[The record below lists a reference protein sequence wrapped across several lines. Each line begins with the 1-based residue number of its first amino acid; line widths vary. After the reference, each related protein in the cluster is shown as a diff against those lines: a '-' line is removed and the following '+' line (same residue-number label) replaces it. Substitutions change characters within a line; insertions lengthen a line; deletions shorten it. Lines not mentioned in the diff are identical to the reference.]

1 MNKEKPN
8 RTMVDQCFFNLEQ
21 FILLQC
27 EQEKTNRK
35 MFSLQ
40 AQITEKLMHGNR
52 LSDRLPSFA
61 SAINRQDRYIEK
73 KANAETAK
81 HSLKADQ
88 VKRFVVNAVTADLD
102 KAANQLSLPA
112 GKAILVLEKH
122 PPSLNLIERVL
133 SGLPNPVYHIS
144 AAKQFREIGNNC
156 IQIDFSS
163 PGQIQQLRDRMMA
176 KAGGVCA
183 IFNLIALTTAIQG
196 DRLTDPLMTSDPD
209 AAFATPANRY
219 INTMDEEGLQESKD
233 LFLLL
238 KIFLADL
245 KTSARSAGAWFV
257 NLSFMDGRFGL
268 GRKQTFALGQAGSIG
283 LAKAIARENPRIR
296 IKCIDINPSVSAVYL
311 ITRLKQELSAGD
323 DVVEVGLDGANRWKP
338 DIVETSVFDTL
349 KNSTDLDSD
358 SVVLITGGAY
368 GIVAEIAKAV
378 ARRYHCRLITV
389 GRSAYPDPETG
400 ATRQLTTPRQLRDY
414 LILQNK
420 TAKHPMAPAQILEL
434 EKKILKDRQIHSNY
448 TALKENCAGI
458 EYHSIDIRDAD
469 RFSHLIDRIYHK
481 YGRLD
486 GVIHGAGVIDDKPVE
501 RKSVESFDRV
511 FDTKVIPAMVLSR
524 KLRPGGLKFMC
535 FFSSVA
541 ARFGNRGQTDYCA
554 ANEFLNKLAQRLDAQ
569 WDARVFAINW
579 GPWDA
584 GMVGADLREALTK
597 RGFSLIPINE
607 GVRFFIDELER
618 STETAPEVLITGK
631 LQP

>member
-1 MNKEKPN
+1 MNKIKAK
-8 RTMVDQCFFNLEQ
+8 RTVVDQCFNNLNQ

-27 EQEKTNRK
+27 EQEKTTRK
-35 MFSLQ
+35 MFGMQ
-40 AQITEKLMHGNR
+40 AQMMKKYMQHNPQPGELPLFAPAITGDNRHFEKIPQTG
-52 LSDRLPSFA
+52 
-61 SAINRQDRYIEK
+61 SAD
-73 KANAETAK
+73 
-81 HSLKADQ
+81 HSLKTDP
-88 VKRFVVNAVTADLD
+88 VKRFVVKAVTANLN
-102 KAANQLSLPA
+102 KAASQSSLPA
-112 GKAILVLEKH
+112 GKAILVLERC
-122 PPSLNLIERVL
+122 PPSLNFIERVL

-144 AAKQFREIGNNC
+144 AAKQFRENANNC
-156 IQIDFSS
+156 IQVDFSS
-163 PGQIQQLRDRMMA
+163 LGQIQQLRDQIME

-183 IFNLIALTTAIQG
+183 IFNLIALTAAMQG

-209 AAFATPANRY
+209 APFDTRDNWH
-219 INTMDEEGLQESKD
+219 ISTMDDEGLQESKD

-238 KIFLADL
+238 KTFLADL

-268 GRKQTFALGQAGSIG
+268 GRKQPFALGQAGSIG
-283 LAKAIARENPRIR
+283 LAKAIAREHPRIR
-296 IKCIDINPSVSAVYL
+296 VKCIDINPAVSAVYL
-311 ITRLKQELSAGD
+311 ITRLKQELSTCD
-323 DVVEVGLDGANRWKP
+323 DLVEVGLDGANRWKP
-338 DIVETSVFDTL
+338 DIVETSVFNSL
-349 KNSTDLDSD
+349 KNSIDLNSE
-358 SVVLITGGAY
+358 SVVLVTGGAY

-378 ARRYHCRLITV
+378 ALRYHCRLIIV
-389 GRSAYPDPETG
+389 GRSAYPDPEPEV
-400 ATRQLTTPRQLRDY
+400 TRQLTTPRQLRDY

-420 TAKHPMAPAQILEL
+420 TAKPPMTPAQILEL
-434 EKKILKDRQIHSNY
+434 EKKILKGRQICSNFK
-448 TALKENCAGI
+448 TMRENCAGI

-469 RFSHLIDRIYHK
+469 RFGHLIDRIYHK

-501 RKSVESFDRV
+501 RKSAKSFNRV

-524 KLRPGGLKFMC
+524 KLRPDGLKFMC
-535 FFSSVA
+535 FFSSVV

-554 ANEFLNKLAQRLDAQ
+554 ANEFLNKLAQRMDAQ

-579 GPWDA
+579 GPWEA
-584 GMVGADLREALTK
+584 GMVGADLRQALTK